1 MRRVIILYFEPTNN
15 ILKNML
21 LSSKTKPDNRQIT
34 KTYVNIIV
42 AVVNFNHFFTFF
54 VCSL

>member
-42 AVVNFNHFFTFF
+42 AVVNFNHFFKFF